1 MKLLVSQIPGVS
13 DYKMLLEKV
22 VSKWH
27 FLATSHGKSPCDG
40 VGGNVKRLVSRA
52 SLQLITDAI
61 DTAEKIFYWR
71 KENINDIKFF
81 YA

>member
-22 VSKWH
+22 VSEWH
-27 FLATSHGKSPCDG
+27 FLATSHGKSQCDG
-40 VGGNVKRLVSRA
+40 VGGTVKRLVSRA

-71 KENINDIKFF
+71 KENINGIKFF